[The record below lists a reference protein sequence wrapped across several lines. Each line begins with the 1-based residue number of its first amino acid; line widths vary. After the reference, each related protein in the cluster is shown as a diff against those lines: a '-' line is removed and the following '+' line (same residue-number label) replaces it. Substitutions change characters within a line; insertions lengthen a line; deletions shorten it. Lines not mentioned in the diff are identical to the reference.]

1 LQWLG
6 LDSLA
11 TAAPLL
17 PAYGNANNG
26 VWLQKDFS
34 VEELRRQVGAAVRRK
49 RKLIRTPERF
59 PLDRLLFFLE
69 KLRAFLPKLLQ
80 QSEAGPLLDYLQ
92 PGIAE
97 LLPCQVAGS
106 LIVSEACPKI
116 QIEIIRPV
124 QGALLP
130 QVASELLAGY
140 RLFKGDDGAAP
151 AVVVKNDKQIEAD
164 GSACGLGSF
173 CAMPLVSAQQFHGIL
188 AFASAQSAAF
198 SRPET
203 AYLCHLANHLSRIF
217 PDLSRLQ
224 NLAVRDELTGLN
236 NRRSF
241 EIELQRSWQLNQR
254 YHTPVGLLLM
264 DLDKF
269 KALNDNYGH
278 MIGDAVLKEFAQI
291 LEGIARRTDVLARYG
306 GDEFAVILNNSD
318 AEHAGGFAKRL
329 LEAVSGHVF
338 CKDRYPLQMSVSIG
352 VAGSDQAGVKRE
364 SDLVALADRA
374 CYSAKDSGQGGIGK
388 GAEVIRET
396 PAASAATGAPVAEAT
411 PAGQVRIMIIDDEAV
426 IGSLF
431 ERILTPLGFSVLIET
446 SPLRALERIKGMT
459 DELDVAVVDFKMPE
473 MNGVDVIRELKNIAP
488 ETVCIVLTGFASV
501 DITISA
507 IRAGAYDFVQ
517 KPVNFNEFTFILK
530 RGVEHRQLRR
540 QVATY
545 QHRME
550 NLLNERTRSLDDA
563 IQALERS
570 SLATLTALS
579 STLEMHET
587 DVQSHDRRVAE
598 YAVFMARR
606 LRLDENHILEIKRA
620 ALLHDI
626 GKIGIPDAILQ
637 KPAPLNEVEKKIM
650 EQHPAIGWQ
659 IVKNVPFLQD
669 EAEMIYQHHEHYDG
683 TGYPR
688 RLGGKAI
695 ILGARLFAVVDAFDA
710 LRSNRVYRE
719 ALPLEQ
725 AVAEIRK
732 GSGTQ
737 FDPEIVEL
745 FLACYKEMDRLS
757 SNANT
762 EN

>member
-1 LQWLG
+1 
-6 LDSLA
+6 
-11 TAAPLL
+11 
-17 PAYGNANNG
+17 
-26 VWLQKDFS
+26 
-34 VEELRRQVGAAVRRK
+34 
-49 RKLIRTPERF
+49 
-59 PLDRLLFFLE
+59 
-69 KLRAFLPKLLQ
+69 
-80 QSEAGPLLDYLQ
+80 
-92 PGIAE
+92 
-97 LLPCQVAGS
+97 
-106 LIVSEACPKI
+106 
-116 QIEIIRPV
+116 
-124 QGALLP
+124 
-130 QVASELLAGY
+130 
-140 RLFKGDDGAAP
+140 
-151 AVVVKNDKQIEAD
+151 
-164 GSACGLGSF
+164 
-173 CAMPLVSAQQFHGIL
+173 
-188 AFASAQSAAF
+188 
-198 SRPET
+198 
-203 AYLCHLANHLSRIF
+203 
-217 PDLSRLQ
+217 
-224 NLAVRDELTGLN
+224 
-236 NRRSF
+236 
-241 EIELQRSWQLNQR
+241 
-254 YHTPVGLLLM
+254 
-264 DLDKF
+264 
-269 KALNDNYGH
+269 
-278 MIGDAVLKEFAQI
+278 
-291 LEGIARRTDVLARYG
+291 
-306 GDEFAVILNNSD
+306 
-318 AEHAGGFAKRL
+318 
-329 LEAVSGHVF
+329 
-338 CKDRYPLQMSVSIG
+338 
-352 VAGSDQAGVKRE
+352 
-364 SDLVALADRA
+364 
-374 CYSAKDSGQGGIGK
+374 
-388 GAEVIRET
+388 
-396 PAASAATGAPVAEAT
+396 
-411 PAGQVRIMIIDDEAV
+411 
-426 IGSLF
+426 
-431 ERILTPLGFSVLIET
+431 
-446 SPLRALERIKGMT
+446 
-459 DELDVAVVDFKMPE
+459 
-473 MNGVDVIRELKNIAP
+473 
-488 ETVCIVLTGFASV
+488 
-501 DITISA
+501 
-507 IRAGAYDFVQ
+507 VQ